1 MSHSSRRP
9 LVLRAA
15 SLASLTLLMTTAS
28 AWAAPAAG
36 EFSAIDETPAVQAAP
51 ADTVRHSP
59 RVIGADAAHRVNGEI
74 PPEVPVQ
81 DLRRADIRAQ
91 GREALLKRT
100 LAVGDLPL

>member
-1 MSHSSRRP
+1 MSHPSRRP

-28 AWAAPAAG
+28 AWAAPA
-36 EFSAIDETPAVQAAP
+36 DPVL
-51 ADTVRHSP
+51 HSP
-59 RVIGADAAHRVNGEI
+59 RVAGADAAHRVNGEI

-100 LAVGDLPL
+100 LAVGDLSL